1 MPRKS
6 NQNTRYEVIT
16 QKDENGDLL
25 IPIPPMLL
33 ESLKWKQGDDIQFDL
48 DDKGRYILKKVY
60 K

>member
-6 NQNTRYEVIT
+6 NQDISYEVIT

-33 ESLKWKQGDDIQFDL
+33 ESLKWKPGDDIQFDL

>member
-6 NQNTRYEVIT
+6 NQDIRYEVIT

-33 ESLKWKQGDDIQFDL
+33 ESLKWKPGDDIQFDL